1 MHKTENIDNVKKW
14 KLVKGQGRKQDINLN
29 FKVIFGNTRGEQ
41 RGAGI
46 GDISNIEESRGEL
59 VGDISNMK
67 IKI

>member
-46 GDISNIEESRGEL
+46 GDISN
-59 VGDISNMK
+59 MK